1 MSNAA
6 PAAPRATSE
15 ALSSLRDL
23 FAAYPWVAEIF
34 TVFQV
39 RLVVDANIVLSDL
52 RWLVTKRRSPEAR
65 TTLQEVI
72 AAGTVVAYAPSFLD
86 VEVRTHLPRLAEDG
100 AVPLERFESAWAE
113 YRASLHFFAVADV
126 VYADAPDGVGD
137 PKDLPY
143 VHLRSQIGAAAV
155 YSRDK
160 HVEAMG
166 APVVK
171 QAYLDDL
178 RTYSRAA
185 PVSLTIMV
193 GGSAVVVTSAATTRA
208 VLVQVYGLLK
218 KVGDLPRGLQIA
230 LAVVA
235 MVALVHPTSRAWLV
249 RMLRALPARLQ
260 GAFGAL
266 APVLGSVVG
275 HAVEAHEEARTALAR
290 ARTRLPGSPRY
301 RLATHLLAV
310 CVAAGRPMTIP
321 EIERALRKAGCKAK
335 SKHLRRYLARALQVD
350 TRFAASGGGRWVV
363 AAGYDAPAT
372 AVAASDSPPP
382 APPAQAAPAPVR
394 PDRARSVDDP
404 RVLSW
409 IDLVGWR
416 EPVLEALRDL
426 VPRTASPQGFRVR
439 DLRESEVEA
448 ALCERLPDLFHSVR
462 AYHAASPVD
471 VASYYAHG
479 LRTLDCAE
487 RDGWI
492 RAFYLDG
499 SFPELTADDV
509 DGAIAE
515 VQSDQRRGA
524 LFLALDDRHFLHQ
537 DGQYLIYGSEYVMA
551 VAAGLTR
558 RKGRDYQRC
567 LRGVGTPTVFACDVP
582 ISRLPVQEV
591 RYLCGTLLE
600 GLLDHRRRRKGAAR
614 EVDHT
619 IELRGPVPAP
629 CVRGH
634 YHPDEVIDYRDRGL
648 QFRYAEHG
656 TSPKTAPLLRSL
668 IGSGGVLVRTPE

>member
-1 MSNAA
+1 MRVLAA
-6 PAAPRATSE
+6 PAPPRATSE

-23 FAAYPWVAEIF
+23 FAAYPWIAEVF

-52 RWLVTKRRSPEAR
+52 RWIVTKRRSPEAR

-126 VYADAPDGVGD
+126 VESDAADGVCD

-155 YSRDK
+155 YSRDR

-171 QAYLDDL
+171 EAYLNDL

-193 GGSAVVVTSAATTRA
+193 GGSAVVVSSAATTRA
-208 VLVQVYGLLK
+208 VLVHVYGLLK
-218 KVGDLPRGLQIA
+218 KVGDLPRGLQTA
-230 LAVVA
+230 LAIVA
-235 MVALVHPTSRAWLV
+235 MVALVHPTSRAWLA

-266 APVLGSVVG
+266 APVLGGVVG

-301 RLATHLLAV
+301 RLATHVLAV
-310 CVAAGRPMTIP
+310 CVAAGQPMTIP
-321 EIERALRKAGCKAK
+321 EIERALRRAGCKAR
-335 SKHLRRYLARALQVD
+335 SKHLRRYLSRALRQD
-350 TRFAASGGGRWVV
+350 TRFAASGAGRWTV
-363 AAGYDAPAT
+363 AAGHDAPGA
-372 AVAASDSPPP
+372 AVTASDGPPT
-382 APPAQAAPAPVR
+382 AHTAPAPVC

-404 RVLSW
+404 GVLSW
-409 IDLVGWR
+409 IDLVVWR

-439 DLRESEVEA
+439 DLRGREVEA
-448 ALCERLPDLFHSVR
+448 ALCERLPGLFHSVR

-471 VASYYAHG
+471 VASYYARG
-479 LRTLDCAE
+479 LRTLDCVE
-487 RDGWI
+487 WDGWI
-492 RAFYLDG
+492 RGFYLDG

-515 VQSDQRRGA
+515 VHSDQRRGG
-524 LFLALDDRHFLHQ
+524 LFLALDDRPFLHE
-537 DGQYLIYGSEYVMA
+537 DGHYLIYGSEYVMA

-558 RKGRDYQRC
+558 RRGRDYQRC

-582 ISRLPVQEV
+582 LSLLPAPEI
-591 RYLCGTLLE
+591 RHLCSTLLE
-600 GLLDHRRRRKGAAR
+600 GLVDHRRRRKGPAR

-619 IELRGPVPAP
+619 IALRAPLPAR
-629 CVRGH
+629 CTRGH
-634 YHPDEVIDYRDRGL
+634 YHPDEVLDYHDSGL
-648 QFRYAEHG
+648 PFRYAEHG
-656 TSPKTAPLLRSL
+656 PSPRAAPLLRS
-668 IGSGGVLVRTPE
+668 

>member
-1 MSNAA
+1 VSTIAA

-143 VHLRSQIGAAAV
+143 VHLRSLIGAAAV

-208 VLVQVYGLLK
+208 VLVHVYGLLK
-218 KVGDLPRGLQIA
+218 KVGDLPRSLQIA
-230 LAVVA
+230 IAMVA
-235 MVALVHPTSRAWLV
+235 MVALVHPTSRAWLA

-266 APVLGSVVG
+266 SPVLGSVVG

-290 ARTRLPGSPRY
+290 ARTRLPGSARY

-335 SKHLRRYLARALQVD
+335 SKHLRRYLSRALQD
-350 TRFAASGGGRWVV
+350 DSRFASSGGGRWVV
-363 AAGYDAPAT
+363 AAGHDAPAT

-382 APPAQAAPAPVR
+382 SPAAPAPVR
-394 PDRARSVDDP
+394 PDQARSVDDP

-416 EPVLEALRDL
+416 EPVLEALCDL
-426 VPRTASPQGFRVR
+426 VPRTASAQGFRAR
-439 DLRESEVEA
+439 DLRESEVET
-448 ALCERLPDLFHSVR
+448 ALCQRLPDLFHSVR
-462 AYHAASPVD
+462 AYHAASPEN

-479 LRTLDCAE
+479 LRTLDCVE
-487 RDGWI
+487 WDGWI

-515 VQSDQRRGA
+515 LHSEQRQGA
-524 LFLALDDRHFLHQ
+524 LFLALDDRPFVHQ
-537 DGQYLIYGSEYVMA
+537 AGHYLIYGSEYVMA

-558 RKGRDYQRC
+558 RKGRDYRRC

-582 ISRLPVQEV
+582 ISLLPGREV
-591 RYLCGTLLE
+591 RYLCSTLIE
-600 GLLDHRRRRKGAAR
+600 GLIGHRRRRKGPAR

-619 IELRGPVPAP
+619 IELRDPIPAP

-634 YHPDEVIDYRDRGL
+634 YHPDEVIDYHDRGL
-648 QFRYAEHG
+648 QVRYAEHD
-656 TSPKTAPLLRSL
+656 TSPKTAPLLRS
-668 IGSGGVLVRTPE
+668 